1 MPRFQILRT
10 DQSFSYADIDA
21 RDPSRVL
28 HIVDRLDWKEADV
41 LRDGLYCFSVRT
53 GSNGMWTIFQREDE
67 QPEVIP
73 LAG

>member
-1 MPRFQILRT
+1 VPRFQILRT

-21 RDPSRVL
+21 RDASRVL
-28 HIVDRLDWKEADV
+28 HIVARLDWKEADV

-53 GSNGMWTIFQREDE
+53 GSHGMWTIFQRGTE
-67 QPEVIP
+67 QLEELS